1 MLAHRILR
9 AYTRKASA
17 WKRCPLPVGVAPRLD
32 PPQVSIRCFSTRGP
46 ANRMW
51 VRAAGA
57 QTAALA
63 LARRVAQRGVVRGGV
78 QARGFSTQREPVDR
92 IKQLAAWFTPNY
104 LRLYAIV
111 GGVSVACYMIISTGY
126 RTASFFSGITI
137 WDTMKVGF
145 FTGLLCGGVVTAVV
159 GVTSSRFFLL
169 RPERVYNFVMAAV
182 KKDPT
187 VVSKLGTPITPLSDF
202 KAYTF
207 TSGGIR
213 WDAAERAKY
222 QGFFRKWYRPTRL
235 QLIFSV
241 KGPKAKGMISME
253 VEGSFARE
261 FLIIHKALDVLDTE
275 ERHILQGRE
284 DKTVYQGHIALR

>member
-9 AYTRKASA
+9 AYTKAA
-17 WKRCPLPVGVAPRLD
+17 WKRPPLGVSPGASLAPRH
-32 PPQVSIRCFSTRGP
+32 VSFRCLSTGR
-46 ANRMW
+46 ANPMW
-51 VRAAGA
+51 RASGV

-63 LARRVAQRGVVRGGV
+63 LARRLGQRGLRGAVKG
-78 QARGFSTQREPVDR
+78 RGLSTQGQGEPVDR
-92 IKQLAAWFTPNY
+92 IKQLAAYFSPGY

-145 FTGLLCGGVVTAVV
+145 FTGLLCGGVVTAVL

-169 RPERVYNFVMAAV
+169 RPERVYNFVLAAV

-187 VVSKLGTPITPLSDF
+187 VVNKLGTPVAPLSDF

-213 WDAAERAKY
+213 WDAEERAKY

-275 ERHILQGRE
+275 ERFILQGRE
-284 DKTVYQGHIALR
+284 DKTVYKGHIALR